1 MLFEAFAGAEI
12 QDCGGEED
20 ECSDGENCVGHERKN
35 RFFMLRKWSARDKD
49 FVRVRAEVMTPP
61 SPRVFLRKDV
71 IPREMHGAM
80 C

>member
-49 FVRVRAEVMTPP
+49 FVRE
-61 SPRVFLRKDV
+61 
-71 IPREMHGAM
+71 G
-80 C
+80 